1 MLTRSRSGEH
11 SPDGVRSKR
20 VKDRPGSSGA
30 SEGSSLASLSRRSVD
45 SLGETV
51 ATLSPR
57 SATLVDLPEL
67 PRELARAL
75 GTMGA
80 KRLYSHQLEAYERVR
95 AGENV
100 IVATATAS
108 GKSLCYKIPAFENAL
123 ENASSRAL
131 FLYPTKALAQDQL
144 QKTTKLMLR
153 GVHPATYDRDTPK
166 ALRAEVRKR
175 ANVILTNPDMLNV
188 ALLPNHD
195 SLWAD
200 FFRNLK
206 IVAVD
211 EAHLLRGVFGSHVA
225 AVLRRL
231 RRVAELHGADPKFV
245 LTSATIANPLEL
257 AEVLTGVPFSL
268 VDSDGASS
276 GERRV
281 IFRNPP
287 LKDEEKGDRRSMLTE
302 GAFVFSKLVSQGVRT
317 IAFAKSR
324 KTAELIYRY
333 AADRLGPEYA
343 RRISP
348 YRAGYTVR
356 ERREIEGRLF
366 KGELLGVV
374 STNALELGVDVGALD
389 AVVCCGYPGSVAS
402 IWQQWGRAGRGKEPS
417 LSVYIA
423 GRDSL
428 DQYLYE
434 NPEKVL
440 GRRVEAARL
449 TLENPYILGP
459 HLLAAAHEAPL
470 EDQDEKY
477 FGYAYEPIVEDLVES
492 EDLVRS
498 GGRLHYTRGDKP
510 AWNISLR
517 SADSGSVMIAD
528 REGEVIGAVEARRAP
543 MDLHPGATYL
553 HRGHA
558 YEVEDL
564 NLPAHQA
571 LVRRVPNRYYT
582 RVKVETDVEIIE
594 ESDKRGLPNG
604 ATLHWGRVSTT
615 DMVTSYKKIQVQDSR
630 EIGVFPLDLPPTTF
644 ETRGLWLTLP
654 PLPPP
659 EGDARPNFVEFLGS
673 LHAAEHAFIGLL
685 PLFAMCDR
693 GDIGGLSIAVHRQT
707 RLPTIFVYD
716 GYPGGVGISERGYET
731 FEEVA
736 RDTLG
741 VLARCPCKKGCP
753 ACVQSP
759 KCGNWNEPLS
769 KDGAVR
775 VLRYLLGQVSRYP
788 TL

>member
-1 MLTRSRSGEH
+1 VRSRDLKAQLGESGA
-11 SPDGVRSKR
+11 PG
-20 VKDRPGSSGA
+20 GSSVV
-30 SEGSSLASLSRRSVD
+30 SLSRRSVE
-45 SLGETV
+45 SLGKTV
-51 ATLSPR
+51 ATLTPSN
-57 SATLVDLPEL
+57 AVLVEPPEL
-67 PRELARAL
+67 SRELARAL
-75 GTMGA
+75 QAMGA
-80 KRLYSHQLEAYERVR
+80 GRLYSHQLEAYERVR

-123 ENASSRAL
+123 ENPANRAL

-144 QKTTKLMLR
+144 QKIGKLMLK
-153 GVHPATYDRDTPK
+153 GLHPATYDRDTPK
-166 ALRAEVRKR
+166 ALRSEIRRKS
-175 ANVILTNPDMLNV
+175 NVILTNPDMLNV
-188 ALLPNHD
+188 ALLPGHD

-200 FFRNLK
+200 FFRNLR

-231 RRVAELHGADPKFV
+231 RRVAELHGADPSFV

-257 AEVLTGVPFSL
+257 AEVLTGLPFSL
-268 VDSDGASS
+268 VDRDGAAS

-287 LKDEEKGDRRSMLTE
+287 LKDEEKGERRSMLSE
-302 GAFVFSKLVSQGVRT
+302 GAFVFSRLVGQGVRT

-324 KTAELIYRY
+324 KSAELIYRY
-333 AADRLGPEYA
+333 AADRLGPDFA

-356 ERREIEGRLF
+356 ERREIERGLF
-366 KGELLGVV
+366 EGELLGVV
-374 STNALELGVDVGALD
+374 STNALELGVDVGSLD

-417 LSVYIA
+417 LAVYIA

-449 TLENPYILGP
+449 TLENPYVLGP
-459 HLLAAAHEAPL
+459 HLLAAAYEAPL
-470 EDQDEKY
+470 DEDDERY
-477 FGYAYEPIVEDLVES
+477 FGFAYPAVAEGLVES
-492 EDLVRS
+492 GALIES
-498 GGRLHYTRGDKP
+498 GGRMHYTQGDNP
-510 AWNISLR
+510 AWDISLR
-517 SADSGSVMIAD
+517 SADSDSVLVAD
-528 REGEVIGAVEARRAP
+528 GEGEVIGAVESRRAP
-543 MDLHPGATYL
+543 MELHPGATYL
-553 HRGHA
+553 HRGRA

-582 RVKVETDVEIIE
+582 RPRVETDVEILE
-594 ESDKRGLPNG
+594 ESEKRDLSNG
-604 ATLHWGRVSTT
+604 ASLHWGRVRTT
-615 DMVTSYKKIQVQDSR
+615 DVVTFYKKIQVSDMR
-630 EIGVFPLDLPPTTF
+630 EVGIFPLDLPPTEF
-644 ETRGLWLTLP
+644 ETRGLWFALP
-654 PLPPP
+654 PLPQRAEP
-659 EGDARPNFVEFLGS
+659 GNARPSFIEFLGA
-673 LHAAEHAFIGLL
+673 LHAAEHAFIGIL

-693 GDIGGLSIAVHRQT
+693 GDIGGLSVAVHRQT
-707 RLPTIFVYD
+707 RVPTVFVYD
-716 GYPGGVGISERGYET
+716 GYPGGVGISERGYDA

-741 VLARCPCKKGCP
+741 VLARCPCKSGCP

-769 KDGAVR
+769 KEGAVA
-775 VLRYLLGQVSRYP
+775 VLRYLLGQVSHYP
-788 TL
+788 AV

>member
-1 MLTRSRSGEH
+1 VRSRDLRE
-11 SPDGVRSKR
+11 
-20 VKDRPGSSGA
+20 RPGSSGA
-30 SEGSSLASLSRRSVD
+30 PGGSSLADLSRRSVE

-57 SATLVDLPEL
+57 STTLVEPPEL
-67 PRELARAL
+67 SRELTRAL
-75 GTMGA
+75 SSMGA
-80 KRLYSHQLEAYERVR
+80 KRLYSHQREAYERVR

-123 ENASSRAL
+123 ENASNRAL

-144 QKTTKLMLR
+144 QKTSKLMLR

-166 ALRAEVRKR
+166 ALRAEIRKR

-188 ALLPNHD
+188 ALLPSHD
-195 SLWAD
+195 SLWVD

-268 VDSDGASS
+268 VDNDGASS

-324 KTAELIYRY
+324 KSAELIYRY
-333 AADRLGPEYA
+333 AADRLGPDLA

-417 LSVYIA
+417 LAVYIA

-459 HLLAAAHEAPL
+459 HLLAAAHESPL
-470 EDQDEKY
+470 EDEDEKY
-477 FGYAYEPIVEDLVES
+477 FGYAYGQISEELVGTG
-492 EDLVRS
+492 DLVRS
-498 GGRLHYTRGDKP
+498 GGRMHYTRGDNP

-517 SADSGSVMIAD
+517 SADSGSVLVAD
-528 REGEVIGAVEARRAP
+528 REGEVIGSVEARRAP
-543 MDLHPGATYL
+543 MEIHPGATYL
-553 HRGHA
+553 HRGRA

-564 NLPAHQA
+564 NLPAHTA
-571 LVRRVPNRYYT
+571 LARRVPNRYYT
-582 RVKVETDVEIIE
+582 KVKVETDVEIIK
-594 ESDKRGLPNG
+594 ESEKRDLPNG
-604 ATLHWGRVSTT
+604 VTLHWGRVRTT
-615 DMVTSYKKIQVQDSR
+615 DVVTLYKKIQVQDSR

-644 ETRGLWLTLP
+644 ETRGLWITLP

-659 EGDARPNFVEFLGS
+659 EGNARPNFVEFLGS

-693 GDIGGLSIAVHRQT
+693 GDIGGLSIALHRQT

-716 GYPGGVGISERGYET
+716 GYPGGVGISERGYDM

-769 KDGAVR
+769 KSGAVR

-788 TL
+788 IA

>member
-1 MLTRSRSGEH
+1 M
-11 SPDGVRSKR
+11 
-20 VKDRPGSSGA
+20 
-30 SEGSSLASLSRRSVD
+30 
-45 SLGETV
+45 GETV
-51 ATLSPR
+51 ATLAPR
-57 SATLVDLPEL
+57 DATLVEPPEL
-67 PRELARAL
+67 TRELSRAL
-75 GTMGA
+75 QAIGA
-80 KRLYSHQLEAYERVR
+80 KRLYSHQLEAYEKVR
-95 AGENV
+95 SGENV
-100 IVATATAS
+100 IVSTATAS

-123 ENASSRAL
+123 ENAANRAL

-144 QKTTKLMLR
+144 QKIEKLMLR

-166 ALRAEVRKR
+166 ALRAGLRKK
-175 ANVILTNPDMLNV
+175 ANVVLTNPDMLNV
-188 ALLPNHD
+188 GLLPSHD

-206 IVAVD
+206 IIAVD
-211 EAHLLRGVFGSHVA
+211 EAHLLRGVFGSHAA

-231 RRVAELHGADPKFV
+231 RRVAGLHGADPKFV

-257 AEVLTGVPFSL
+257 AEVLTGLPFAL
-268 VDSDGASS
+268 VDKDGASS

-281 IFRNPP
+281 VFRNPP

-302 GAFVFSKLVSQGVRT
+302 GAFIFSRLVASGVRT

-324 KTAELIYRY
+324 KSAELIYRY
-333 AADRLGPEYA
+333 AADRLGPDLA

-356 ERREIEGRLF
+356 ERREIEARLF
-366 KGELLGVV
+366 RGELLGVV
-374 STNALELGVDVGALD
+374 STNALELGVDVGSLD

-402 IWQQWGRAGRGKEPS
+402 IWQQWGRAGRGKDPS
-417 LSVYIA
+417 LAVYIA

-428 DQYLYE
+428 DQYLHE

-440 GRRVEAARL
+440 GMRVEAARL

-470 EDQDEKY
+470 EDEDEKY
-477 FGYAYEPIVEDLVES
+477 FGYAYEVVAEQLVES
-492 EDLVRS
+492 RALVRS
-498 GGRLHYTRGDKP
+498 GGRMHYTRGDNP
-510 AWNISLR
+510 ARDISLR
-517 SADSGSVMIAD
+517 SADGATVLVAD
-528 REGEVIGAVEARRAP
+528 KEGEVVGSVEARRAP
-543 MDLHPGATYL
+543 MELHPGATYL
-553 HRGHA
+553 HRGRA

-564 NLPAHQA
+564 NLAAHQA

-582 RVKVETDVEIIE
+582 KVRVETDVEILKE
-594 ESDKRGLPNG
+594 AEKRDLANG
-604 ATLHWGRVSTT
+604 AALRWGWVRTT
-615 DMVTSYKKIQVQDSR
+615 DQVTFYKKIQVSDSR
-630 EIGVFPLDLPPTTF
+630 EIGVFPLDLQPTAF
-644 ETRGLWLTLP
+644 ETRALWFTLP
-654 PLPPP
+654 PMPPP
-659 EGDARPNFVEFLGS
+659 QGNTQPSFIEFLGS
-673 LHAAEHAFIGLL
+673 LHAAEHAFIGIL

-693 GDIGGLSIAVHRQT
+693 GDIGGLSVAMHRQT
-707 RLPTIFVYD
+707 RLPTVFVYD
-716 GYPGGVGISERGYET
+716 GYPGGVGISERGYDT

-741 VLARCPCKKGCP
+741 VLARYPCKKGCP

-769 KDGAVR
+769 KGGAVR

-788 TL
+788 NP